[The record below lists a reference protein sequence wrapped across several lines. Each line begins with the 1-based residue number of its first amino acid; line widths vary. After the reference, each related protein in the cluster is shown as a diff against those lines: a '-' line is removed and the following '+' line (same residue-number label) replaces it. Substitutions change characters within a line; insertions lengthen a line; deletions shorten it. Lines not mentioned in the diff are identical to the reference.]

1 MWTSFLFCRLIKHF
15 GCFEAESSFFVE
27 IVHRL
32 SFFACVRLCG
42 NLAIA
47 LLSDKLISLT
57 QKIEQTEEARQYFA
71 VLQIFKD
78 FKGLNEALRPFLA
91 LCTVFYV
98 ACVLYFTV
106 NNFTVTASF

>member
-47 LLSDKLISLT
+47 VFSDKLISIT
-57 QKIEQTEEARQYFA
+57 QKNRTNRGTGQYFA

-78 FKGLNEALRPFLA
+78 FKGINETLTFLA
-91 LCTVFYV
+91 FVHGILCGLRALFYRK
-98 ACVLYFTV
+98 
-106 NNFTVTASF
+106 